1 MHNNFASLIKNTVSG
16 ESIAVYDVN
25 SVEHNL
31 NINLTSDTVT
41 DFSDITV
48 SRYGK
53 NIFDIKQM
61 KIGSM
66 SKNLVIEENGFSFQR
81 VITKA
86 TSYVA
91 VTIRLEKGIYF
102 LSGDVIQ
109 SDGLNGGWGVY
120 DNQKGLYLVNSSS
133 SGLVKERFTIEES
146 KEYSINFY
154 CNYNSVEDTQ
164 AEYKNIQLELASSA
178 TDFENYKPLQ
188 TVTANSDGSVKGIT
202 SISPNM
208 TLFVDRDDVTINCE
222 YNADTKRYI
231 DNKIAEL
238 TQ

>member
-1 MHNNFASLIKNTVSG
+1 M
-16 ESIAVYDVN
+16 
-25 SVEHNL
+25 
-31 NINLTSDTVT
+31 
-41 DFSDITV
+41 
-48 SRYGK
+48 
-53 NIFDIKQM
+53 
-61 KIGSM
+61 
-66 SKNLVIEENGFSFQR
+66 
-81 VITKA
+81 
-86 TSYVA
+86 
-91 VTIRLEKGIYF
+91 
-102 LSGDVIQ
+102 
-109 SDGLNGGWGVY
+109 
-120 DNQKGLYLVNSSS
+120 NSSS